1 MSTLSEQDFSE
12 RLERVAK
19 VAAQHAAAVDLDA
32 RFPSETVDA
41 LRSEGL
47 LALFSAM
54 AVGGHRGTLR
64 DVARAVERLGRECGS
79 SAMVLCMHYCGTA
92 VIEKH
97 GDEATRRA
105 IAQGK
110 HLSTLAFSEHGSR
123 SHFWAPAS
131 TATAL
136 GDGTFKLDAH
146 KSWITSARQ
155 ATAYVW
161 SSKPTTAEGASSVWL
176 VPQNANGLRIT
187 APFEGLGLRGNDS
200 TPVVAEGVVVPES
213 ARLGADGGGFDVMMG
228 VVLPVFSVLNAACSV
243 GLMDAAVGR
252 AIAHVTQTRHQH
264 LNSAISDLP
273 TVRAYLT
280 KAKLRADAARAL
292 WDDTITAIESGRAD
306 AQLRVLEV
314 KALCNESALEVSDL
328 AMRVCGGAAF
338 RKEGGVERAMRD
350 ARAGFVM
357 APTSDAL
364 HEFIGRALVG
374 LPVF

>member
-1 MSTLSEQDFSE
+1 
-12 RLERVAK
+12 
-19 VAAQHAAAVDLDA
+19 
-32 RFPSETVDA
+32 
-41 LRSEGL
+41 
-47 LALFSAM
+47 
-54 AVGGHRGTLR
+54 
-64 DVARAVERLGRECGS
+64 
-79 SAMVLCMHYCGTA
+79 
-92 VIEKH
+92 
-97 GDEATRRA
+97 
-105 IAQGK
+105 
-110 HLSTLAFSEHGSR
+110 
-123 SHFWAPAS
+123 
-131 TATAL
+131 
-136 GDGTFKLDAH
+136 
-146 KSWITSARQ
+146 
-155 ATAYVW
+155 
-161 SSKPTTAEGASSVWL
+161 
-176 VPQNANGLRIT
+176 
-187 APFEGLGLRGNDS
+187 
-200 TPVVAEGVVVPES
+200 VVAEGVVLPES
-213 ARLGADGGGFDVMMG
+213 ARLGPDGGGFDVMMG

-243 GLMDAAVGR
+243 GLMDASVGR

-280 KAKLRADAARAL
+280 KAKLRADAARTL
-292 WDDTITAIESGRAD
+292 WEDSITAIESGRAD